1 MAYKTGWIKK
11 IINGVSTKV
20 FAFAHVKTVF
30 YDYANSKTLKTKLDE
45 IDTSIS
51 GKAASGHTHDD
62 RYYTESEMN
71 AKLNGKANSSHS
83 HSNATTSAAGFM
95 SNTDKAKLDGIAS
108 GANKTI
114 VDSALSASSTNPVQ
128 NKVINAS
135 LAGKANSSHKHTKSQ
150 ITDFPSSMP
159 ASDVYSWAKAATKPS
174 YTASEVGAASSAN
187 PVFTGSISMGRKSN
201 STVGSRS
208 TALGETTTASGS
220 CSIAEGYYTTADGI
234 ASHAGG
240 FKTFALGCQYAIGHY
255 NNTTTATSSLAS
267 GTGTGTAFVIGN
279 GYSDSSLSNAFRV
292 DDNGTPYSKSGLNTT
307 GCDYAEYFEWQDGNE
322 NDEDR
327 RGYFVTLDGKYIKIA
342 DAGDWVLGIVSGF
355 PSIIGNGDEEWRG
368 RYVFDDFGTPVIET
382 FEYEVDESE
391 TITNE
396 DGEEETVTKKVK
408 KTGTK
413 WKENPEYDF
422 TQPYIERSERKEW
435 AAIGL
440 LGVLS
445 VRDDGTCKVNGFC
458 KLADGGIATASD
470 KGYRVVKRVTDNIV
484 EVVFK

>member
-11 IINGVSTKV
+11 IIDGVSTKV

-45 IDTSIS
+45 MDTSIS
-51 GKAASGHTHDD
+51 GKAAS
-62 RYYTESEMN
+62 
-71 AKLNGKANSSHS
+71 
-83 HSNATTSAAGFM
+83 
-95 SNTDKAKLDGIAS
+95 
-108 GANKTI
+108 
-114 VDSALSASSTNPVQ
+114 
-128 NKVINAS
+128 
-135 LAGKANSSHKHTKSQ
+135 SHKHTKSD

-174 YTASEVGAASSAN
+174 YTASEVGAVPSAN
-187 PVFTGSISMGRKSN
+187 PVFTGSISMGRYSDDPVGKN
-201 STVGSRS
+201 SVAFGVQYLKASGQGSAVLGGEFNTATGKHSATVGGYGNKATGNYSLATGNYA
-208 TALGETTTASGS
+208 TALDYQLTCGWYSNTQTATAGRGVGQSSGS
-220 CSIAEGYYTTADGI
+220 I
-234 ASHAGG
+234 
-240 FKTFALGCQYAIGHY
+240 
-255 NNTTTATSSLAS
+255 
-267 GTGTGTAFVIGN
+267 FVIGN
-279 GYSDSSLSNAFRV
+279 GNGGTTAGNSNAFRV
-292 DDNGTPYSKSGLNTT
+292 NGYGTPYSKSGLNTT

-396 DGEEETVTKKVK
+396 DGEKETVTKKVK

-413 WKENPEYDF
+413 WKEKPEYDS
-422 TQPYIERSERKEW
+422 TQLYIERSERKEW
-435 AAIGL
+435 SAIGM

-484 EVVFK
+484 KVVFK